1 MNINLSR
8 GKNWRN
14 LYYPFTIRVN
24 GKGVRVLNLEEHIR
38 VIEDFPKPGIS
49 FKDITTLLKNGD
61 AFKTAIQAIA
71 EEVEK
76 YEPDIIVGPEAR
88 GYLLGAPVAYALGIG
103 FVPVRKPGK
112 LPGETIS
119 ETYDLEYG
127 TDTLEVHKDA
137 LLPGQKVAI
146 VDDLLATGGTT
157 YATARL
163 IEKTGAKVVNFSC
176 LIELSDLGG
185 REKLKDYKVFS
196 LIKY

>member
-1 MNINLSR
+1 M
-8 GKNWRN
+8 
-14 LYYPFTIRVN
+14 
-24 GKGVRVLNLEEHIR
+24 RVLNLEEHIR

-49 FKDITTLLKNGD
+49 FKDITTLLKNGE

-71 EEVEK
+71 EEVKK

-163 IEKTGAKVVNFSC
+163 IEKTGATVVNFSC